1 MTTAPQ
7 PPSGRLPVLMPPE
20 VRTAGLATL
29 LAGGLVIVLAALV
42 AGAPGAAGAAIG
54 AAAVVVF
61 FCFGALTVNAV
72 STVAPGA
79 SLLVALLTYTL
90 QVVLLFVVFA
100 ALAASPAV
108 GASVDQHWVA
118 GAVIL
123 GTLVWVV
130 GQIVA
135 ATRSRLPVYDLPD
148 AGPVG
153 VPHRRE
159 ASAR

>member
-1 MTTAPQ
+1 
-7 PPSGRLPVLMPPE
+7 
-20 VRTAGLATL
+20 
-29 LAGGLVIVLAALV
+29 
-42 AGAPGAAGAAIG
+42 
-54 AAAVVVF
+54 VVF

-108 GASVDQHWVA
+108 GGAIDEDWVA
-118 GAVIL
+118 GAVIV

-135 ATRSRLPVYDLPD
+135 ATRSRLPIYDLPE